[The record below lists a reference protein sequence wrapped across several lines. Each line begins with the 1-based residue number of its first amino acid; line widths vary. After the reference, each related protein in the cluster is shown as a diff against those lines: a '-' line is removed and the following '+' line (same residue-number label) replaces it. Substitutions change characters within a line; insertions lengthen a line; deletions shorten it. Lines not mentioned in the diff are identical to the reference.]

1 MTDVYSFEPDPLP
14 RGVFRSLLRGA
25 RRRCPRC
32 GTGAMLAGY
41 LKVREACGECG
52 AELHHQRADDA
63 PPYFTIMIVGHLIIP
78 GALLLERA
86 AHPPTWVQYSIW
98 LPLTLGLTLALL
110 PRVKGA
116 LVGMQWA
123 LRMGGFDDGGDG
135 AEHRASR

>member
-1 MTDVYSFEPDPLP
+1 MTDVYSFDPDPLP